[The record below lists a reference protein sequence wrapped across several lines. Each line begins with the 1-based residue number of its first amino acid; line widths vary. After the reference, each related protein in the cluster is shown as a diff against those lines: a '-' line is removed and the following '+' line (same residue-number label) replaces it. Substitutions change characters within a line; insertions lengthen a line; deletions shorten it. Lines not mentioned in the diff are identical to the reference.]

1 MAFLKNFLRNLA
13 FFAGAGIFIY
23 LIEPEMVKGA
33 FEGYWQILGPFG
45 LLIIIVAAIPQKLK
59 KKR

>member
-1 MAFLKNFLRNLA
+1 MAFLKGFFKNLA
-13 FFAGAGIFIY
+13 FFAGVGIIIY

-33 FEGYWQILGPFG
+33 FEGYWQILGPLG